1 MADQLEGVDVVV
13 GDHTDV
19 QVSAVRPNGTLLVEN
34 RSKGVMFTRVR
45 LVVDIESGELVYRT
59 ADHHR
64 PWNIGVT
71 PDPEIAA
78 TLEQLKSSW
87 LRPWGESLG
96 RRCNRS
102 REPTPAAW
110 RPGAPANR

>member
-1 MADQLEGVDVVV
+1 MTDQLESVDVVV

-19 QVSAVRPNGTLLVEN
+19 QVSAVRPNGILLVEN

-45 LVVDIESGELVYRT
+45 LVVDVERGALVYRT

-78 TLEQLKSSW
+78 TLERLAVD
-87 LRPWGESLG
+87 LAPTLGESSG
-96 RRCNRS
+96 RRCNRF
-102 REPTPAAW
+102 RRPTPAAW
-110 RPGAPANR
+110 RPGVPASR